1 MVGQLHHVAEAE
13 IAERIHT
20 DDFSDLLNR
29 VVVGDELVFVVNI
42 RAVVTFGHKGR
53 RADPHVDLLRAG
65 LAQQVDGAAAG
76 GAPDDGVIDQHHA
89 LALHHGADGVQ
100 LDIDL
105 IFPHILRGRNK
116 GAADVFVLDK
126 AHAVGDPGLPGVA
139 HGGVQTGVRHAD
151 DDVRLHG
158 MLQREER
165 TGPLTGHMNAAA
177 VDHGVGAGKVDE
189 LKNAQ
194 SPGRDA
200 AVGSVGL
207 DAVFVRHHDLSGQ
220 NIPLK
225 AGAHGV
231 QSAAFRGEHHAAVLQ
246 PPHAQGTEAVRVPDG
261 DQLAGG

>member
-1 MVGQLHHVAEAE
+1 
-13 IAERIHT
+13 
-20 DDFSDLLNR
+20 
-29 VVVGDELVFVVNI
+29 
-42 RAVVTFGHKGR
+42 
-53 RADPHVDLLRAG
+53 
-65 LAQQVDGAAAG
+65 
-76 GAPDDGVIDQHHA
+76 
-89 LALHHGADGVQ
+89 
-100 LDIDL
+100 
-105 IFPHILRGRNK
+105 
-116 GAADVFVLDK
+116 
-126 AHAVGDPGLPGVA
+126 
-139 HGGVQTGVRHAD
+139 
-151 DDVRLHG
+151 

-220 NIPLK
+220 KIPLK